1 MFFKRLIVWG
11 VLMCSTLWTIAQ
23 QSPQREYKPLKG
35 TSYTQSKNV
44 YLMSLMESVPEVR
57 TLLEDDPVLKD
68 LAWDKVKAIK
78 ASLDDCGK
86 QGDCY
91 AKRAMFTEE
100 EIRKASEQLIILA
113 KKERKL
119 IDLVEKHLIPS
130 GMYQMQADTDPAR
143 YLANAFEL
151 DAATINHMIAVYGMG
166 EKPNYPNI
174 DSLGVA
180 KGSYYFAD
188 NNRALS
194 GLNADKFQDSNL
206 FFEPTM
212 NHGLDLL
219 EIARMSRAGDFE
231 PMVDLENRAAYLQAQ
246 KTDWQKYPYPL
257 ILIPGAGTDN
267 YLDSLSA
274 GGVIRAKLAFHQFE
288 KGLAPFIAV
297 SGGYVHPYKVQH
309 NEAIEMKR
317 YLMKMGVPE
326 SAILID
332 PHARHTTTNMRNVA
346 RMMFRYGFP
355 MDRPSVTVTGPAQS
369 KFIEGM
375 LDRCMRELGYHTY
388 TNGKRIS
395 ETILE
400 FFPKEISLQIDW
412 DEPLDP

>member
-1 MFFKRLIVWG
+1 MMIFGCNLCFSQEG
-11 VLMCSTLWTIAQ
+11 
-23 QSPQREYKPLKG
+23 PQRSYRPIQG
-35 TSYTQSKNV
+35 NTYTQSKNV
-44 YLMSLMESVPEVR
+44 YLF
-57 TLLEDDPVLKD
+57 TLLEELPELKLLLEADPVLSSI
-68 LAWDKVKAIK
+68 AKAKIQTLEN
-78 ASLDDCGK
+78 SLQACGK
-86 QGDCY
+86 EGACFSKAVIFTPNEIAQIAGRLE
-91 AKRAMFTEE
+91 KLTEE
-100 EIRKASEQLIILA
+100 NLQLIH
-113 KKERKL
+113 
-119 IDLVEKHLIPS
+119 LVENHLIPS
-130 GMYQMQADTDPAR
+130 GMYQMQADKDLGKF
-143 YLANAFEL
+143 LANAFKL

-166 EKPNYPNI
+166 EMPNYPNI
-174 DSLGVA
+174 DSLGIA
-180 KGSYYFAD
+180 KDSYYFID
-188 NNRALS
+188 NNKALNL
-194 GLNADKFQDSNL
+194 LNLDKFKDSHL
-206 FFEPTM
+206 FFELPM
-212 NHGLDLL
+212 NHGLDLI

-246 KTDWQKYPYPL
+246 KTNWDDYPYPL

-274 GGVIRAKLAFHQFE
+274 GGVIRAKLAFYQFE
-288 KGLAPFIAV
+288 KGLAPFLAV

-326 SAILID
+326 SAIIID

-375 LDRCMRELGYHTY
+375 LDRCMKELGYHPY

-395 ETILE
+395 QTMLE
-400 FFPKEISLQIDW
+400 FYPQIMSLQIDW

>member
-1 MFFKRLIVWG
+1 MKKLII
-11 VLMCSTLWTIAQ
+11 LWMMILVCNLCFSQ
-23 QSPQREYKPLKG
+23 VGPQRSYRPIQG
-35 TSYTQSKNV
+35 NSYTQSKNV
-44 YLMSLMESVPEVR
+44 YLFTLMEELPEVKA
-57 TLLEDDPVLKD
+57 LLEADPD
-68 LAWDKVKAIK
+68 LSSIANAKIQSLENSLEACGNEGTCYPKAVI
-78 ASLDDCGK
+78 
-86 QGDCY
+86 
-91 AKRAMFTEE
+91 FTPNEIDQIAGRLEKLAEE
-100 EIRKASEQLIILA
+100 NPQMIS
-113 KKERKL
+113 
-119 IDLVEKHLIPS
+119 LVENHLIPS
-130 GMYQMQADTDPAR
+130 GMYQMQADEDLGK
-143 YLANAFEL
+143 YLANAFKL

-180 KGSYYFAD
+180 KDSYYFID
-188 NNRALS
+188 NNKALNL
-194 GLNADKFQDSNL
+194 LNLDKYKDSHL
-206 FFEPTM
+206 FFELPM
-212 NHGLDLL
+212 HHGLDLM

-231 PMVDLENRAAYLQAQ
+231 PMVELENRAAYFQAQ
-246 KTDWQKYPYPL
+246 KTNWEEYPYPL

-274 GGVIRAKLAFHQFE
+274 GGVIRAMLALRQYE
-288 KGLAPFIAV
+288 QSVAPFIAV

-309 NEAIEMKR
+309 AEAIEMKR
-317 YLMKMGVPE
+317 YLMRMGVPE
-326 SAILID
+326 SAIIID

-375 LDRCMRELGYHTY
+375 LDRCMKELGYHTY

-395 ETILE
+395 QTMLE
-400 FFPKEISLQIDW
+400 FYPQIMSLQIDW